1 MVNKNFINYHVLI
14 SHSPSCLNRDD
25 MNMQKS
31 AIFGGVRRVR
41 ISSQSLK
48 RAIRMSHYYGA
59 HLGAPS
65 IRTRELER
73 IKALLI
79 EELRGE
85 FDEALISETAERFV
99 KASLGADEEENE
111 DENAEGTIEGT
122 EEKDIEKTKKLA
134 VAPWVTD
141 EIRELCRIID
151 RVKRAEFTEKEL
163 TSVTEKLNKQRGK
176 KKKTEHELLDELL
189 NKKLEKEIKSNLATL
204 RAACAAAKDIALSG
218 RMATSGLMTSV
229 DGALAVAHAITT
241 HAVDEDIDWFTAVD
255 DLVADAG
262 EVGAGHLNTQQFSSG
277 VFYRYASLNL
287 KQLQVNLGRTPS
299 MHAPE
304 TPQSRGEALDIA
316 RHVLHLMATIVP
328 SAKQQSFAAYNLA
341 EFALVSFADQPISLG
356 NAFEEPVTA
365 RNGSGFLKPS
375 LERLTGYWETVNRKY
390 ELDEMAAFYSL
401 REAQWPEGLMELTN
415 LPQLEGWIAKDAKVN
430 QG

>member
-1 MVNKNFINYHVLI
+1 MANKNFINYHILI

-48 RAIRMSHYYGA
+48 RAMRKSDYYA
-59 HLGAPS
+59 AQLGEPS
-65 IRTRELER
+65 IRTNKLER
-73 IKALLI
+73 IKARLI
-79 EELRGE
+79 EELRDE
-85 FDEALISETAERFV
+85 FDETLISETVERFV

-111 DENAEGTIEGT
+111 DGNAEGTIEGT

-134 VAPWVTD
+134 VAPWVSD
-141 EIRELCRIID
+141 EIRALCRIVDGI
-151 RVKRAEFTEKEL
+151 KRAGFAKKEL
-163 TSVTEKLNKQRGK
+163 MSVQEKLNKQKGK
-176 KKKTEHELLDELL
+176 KKKSEQELLEELL
-189 NKKLEKEIKSNLATL
+189 NKKIKKEIEANIAALKE
-204 RAACAAAKDIALSG
+204 ACASAKDIALSG

-229 DGALAVAHAITT
+229 DGALAVAHVITT

-287 KQLQVNLGRTPS
+287 KQLQLNLGLIPS
-299 MHAPE
+299 MRAPE
-304 TPQSRGEALDIA
+304 TPESRAKALDIA
-316 RHVLHLMATIVP
+316 RHVLHLLATIVP
-328 SAKQQSFAAYNLA
+328 SAKQQSFAAYNPA

-375 LERLTGYWETVNRKY
+375 LERLTGYWEMVNTKY
-390 ELDEMAAFYSL
+390 DLKEMAAFYSL
-401 REAQWPEGLMELTN
+401 REAQWPEALMELTN
-415 LPQLEGWIAKDAKVN
+415 LPQLESWVAKDAK
-430 QG
+430 GDGR